1 MYDQGW
7 EFQNELVAPEPRPST
22 DLVEFLQV
30 HHELRDHVTH
40 STFQKIYS
48 NICATM
54 QETNSPFLFILSNF
68 K

>member
-22 DLVEFLQV
+22 DLVEFIQV

-48 NICATM
+48 NIC
-54 QETNSPFLFILSNF
+54 
-68 K
+68 